1 MGPKL
6 AGVTARWGA
15 ALALAVAVSAAAP
28 ASPPATRL
36 IEGQVVERPIAANES
51 HHYEIELQEGQYLQ
65 LEVQQYGVDVGVEV
79 TGPAGQPVLSA
90 DGPGG
95 ESGPEPVAFVAKTS
109 GVHRLTMTASP
120 RPWPPSR
127 YDVRVT
133 AVRPPTARD
142 LRRVAGV
149 RADSEAGRLLQ
160 QAERN
165 PQLILD
171 LLGEALAAW
180 EALGERYQ
188 QLWTLNQIAY
198 VHSEFLDRFAE
209 AYELYARSLA
219 MAREVGDDFSE
230 AFLSRSVGVMARR
243 LGRLE
248 EAEAGLLRGLAL
260 DRAAGRRA
268 REAGDLTALG
278 GFLVAAGRPQDALDR
293 LHEALAIFAE
303 VPSPNVEVRA
313 RLYVADAYMALG
325 EYEVAIENYRVALAN
340 LGAYP
345 RYQALTL
352 RQIGF
357 ASFSLGDVEEARAGY
372 ERALAIY
379 RKVGNRSEEAVTSLL
394 VGILQ
399 REQQELDTARDTFL
413 AALPV
418 FQAAGDRPSEAW
430 ARCELGE
437 TLRRRG
443 ERDAARAA
451 LDAALAG
458 LSGSH
463 LAATLC
469 AEQALAR
476 LQRDGGDLPAARSHA
491 ERAVQAVE
499 RLRSS
504 AASPRWRAS
513 ALAAHQEAYELLVD
527 VHMRQH
533 EREPGEGHDA
543 AALEA
548 AERARARSLLELLS
562 EGGID
567 VREGVAPE
575 LRAEERALHQRL
587 NVQALARDD
596 ALAEKSPARA
606 EALGREIEEVAARL
620 AEVAARI
627 RRGSPHYAAL
637 TQPEPFTL
645 AQVRA
650 SVLDPDTQLLQ
661 YALGETQSYLWVVS
675 AARLWSFR
683 LASRDEIE
691 RAARRVYEPVA
702 SPPSGAVSSGD
713 DKGDREAAARELSRL
728 IFAPAAGV
736 LTAKR
741 LVVVAPDALQYVP
754 FASLPLPDGQPIVSR
769 FELVSAPS
777 ASVIATL
784 RREAGER
791 RRGTKR
797 VAVFADPVFE
807 LSDPRVTEAAR
818 GEGTT
823 PPRVA
828 TRGPEEADT
837 LARAFEGVRGRGPG
851 GGLGRLPFSFRE
863 AEAIVALVPGAD
875 ALKATGFEASR
886 TAATSPRLG
895 DYRIVHFATHGVLNT
910 RRPEL
915 SGVVLS
921 LFDERGRRQ
930 DGFLRLHDVY
940 NLRLG
945 ADLVVLSGCQTGLG
959 KALRGEGL
967 VGLTRGFMYAGSPRV
982 VASLWQVDDESTA
995 ELMQRFYGAMLTH
1008 GRRPADALRAA
1019 QIEMSRHPRWSAPFY
1034 WAGFVLQG
1042 EWR

>member
-1 MGPKL
+1 MAPML
-6 AGVTARWGA
+6 AGLTPRWGA

-36 IEGQVVERPIAANES
+36 TEGQVVERPIAANES

-79 TGPAGQPVLSA
+79 TGPAGEPVLSA

-109 GVHRLTMTASP
+109 GLHRLTMTASP

-127 YDVRVT
+127 YEVRVT

-198 VHSEFLDRFAE
+198 VHSEFLDRFAD

-278 GFLVAAGRPQDALDR
+278 GFLIAAGRPQDALDR
-293 LHEALAIFAE
+293 LHEALAIFQE

-313 RLYVADAYMALG
+313 RHYVADAYMALG
-325 EYEVAIENYRVALAN
+325 EHEVAIENYRTALRN
-340 LGAYP
+340 LDGYP
-345 RYQALTL
+345 RYQALAW

-357 ASFSLGDVEEARAGY
+357 AFFNLGDVGEARAAY
-372 ERALAIY
+372 DRALAIY

-399 REQQELDTARDTFL
+399 RDERDLDTARDTFL

-443 ERDAARAA
+443 EWDAARAA

-458 LSGSH
+458 LSPSH
-463 LAATLC
+463 AAAVLC

-476 LQRDGGDLPAARSHA
+476 LQRDVGDLASARSHA
-491 ERAVQAVE
+491 ERAVDAVE

-513 ALAAHQEAYELLVD
+513 TLAAHQEAYELLVD
-527 VHMRQH
+527 VRMRQH
-533 EREPGEGHDA
+533 DREPDAGHDA
-543 AALEA
+543 AGLEV
-548 AERARARSLLELLS
+548 AERARARSLLDLLS
-562 EGGID
+562 EGAID

-606 EALGREIEEVAARL
+606 QALGREIEEVAARL
-620 AEVAARI
+620 AEVEARI

-650 SVLDPDTQLLQ
+650 SVLDADTQLLQ

-675 AARLWSFR
+675 ATRLHSFR

-691 RAARRVYEPVA
+691 GAARRAYELV
-702 SPPSGAVSSGD
+702 SNPPSGAASPSEKAG
-713 DKGDREAAARELSRL
+713 GEAAARELSRL
-728 IFAPAAGV
+728 ILGPAARV
-736 LTAKR
+736 LSAKR

-754 FASLPLPDGQPIVSR
+754 FASLRLPDGETVVSR

-777 ASVIATL
+777 ASVVAIL
-784 RREAGER
+784 RREAAD
-791 RRGTKR
+791 RRGGHKA

-807 LSDPRVTEAAR
+807 LSDPRLAEVAR
-818 GEGTT
+818 AEPTRLA
-823 PPRVA
+823 RVA
-828 TRGPEEADT
+828 TRGAEEADT
-837 LARAFEGVRGRGPG
+837 LARAIEGVRVRGAG

-863 AEAIVALVPGAD
+863 AEAIVALAPGTG
-875 ALKATGFEASR
+875 ALKATGFDASR
-886 TAATSPRLG
+886 SAATSPGLG

-921 LFDERGRRQ
+921 LFDEQGRRQ

-967 VGLTRGFMYAGSPRV
+967 VGLTRGFMYAGASRV

-995 ELMQRFYGAMLTH
+995 ELMQRFYRAMLKD

-1019 QIEMSRHPRWSAPFY
+1019 QLEMSRHPRWSAPFH
-1034 WAGFVLQG
+1034 WAGFLLQG

>member
-1 MGPKL
+1 MVDVF
-6 AGVTARWGA
+6 AGVVASWGA
-15 ALALAVAVSAAAP
+15 ALVLAVPAP
-28 ASPPATRL
+28 AEAPSPPVTRL
-36 IEGQVVERPIAANES
+36 IEGQVLDREIAANEA
-51 HHYEIELQEGQYLQ
+51 HHYEIELQQGQYLQ
-65 LEVQQYGVDVGVEV
+65 VDIQQHGVDVGGVV
-79 TGPAGQPVLSA
+79 TGPAGEPILTA

-95 ESGPEPVAFVAKTS
+95 ESGSEPVAFVANTS
-109 GVHRLTMTASP
+109 GLHRLALTAGP
-120 RPWPPSR
+120 RPSPPSR
-127 YDVRVT
+127 YDLRVT
-133 AVRPPTARD
+133 AVRPPTATD
-142 LRRVAGV
+142 LRRESAV
-149 RADSEAGRLLQ
+149 RATAEAAGILQ
-160 QAERN
+160 QGERN
-165 PQLILD
+165 PQPLLD
-171 LLGEALAAW
+171 KLREALAAW
-180 EALGERYQ
+180 EELGERYQ
-188 QLWTLNQIAY
+188 QLWAVNQIAY

-209 AYELYARSLA
+209 AHELYGRALA
-219 MAREVGDDFSE
+219 LAREIGDDYSE
-230 AFLSRSVGVMARR
+230 AFLSRSVAVMARR

-248 EAEAGLLRGLAL
+248 EAEAGLLRAVAL
-260 DRAAGRRA
+260 DRAAGRRV

-278 GFLVAAGRPQDALDR
+278 GFLVAAGRPQEAIDR
-293 LHEALAIFAE
+293 LHEALAVFQEI
-303 VPSPNVEVRA
+303 PSPNVEVRA

-345 RYQALTL
+345 RYQALTS

-357 ASFSLGDVEEARAGY
+357 AFFNLGDVEQARAGY
-372 ERALAIY
+372 ERALSIY

-394 VGILQ
+394 MGILQ
-399 REQQELDTARDTFL
+399 REQRELDTARDTFL

-458 LSGSH
+458 LPASH
-463 LAATLC
+463 LAASLC

-476 LQRDGGDLPAARSHA
+476 LQRDVGDLPSARSHA

-527 VHMRQH
+527 LRMRQH
-533 EREPGEGHDA
+533 EREPGQGHDA
-543 AALEA
+543 AALEG
-548 AERARARSLLELLS
+548 AERARARSLLDLLS

-567 VREGVAPE
+567 VRGGVAPE

-606 EALGREIEEVAARL
+606 EALGQEIEEVAARL
-620 AEVAARI
+620 AEVEARI
-627 RRGSPHYAAL
+627 RRASPHYAAL
-637 TQPEPFTL
+637 TQPQPFTL
-645 AQVRA
+645 DQIRA
-650 SVLDPDTQLLQ
+650 SVLDADTQLLQ
-661 YALGETQSYLWVVS
+661 YALGETRSYLWVVS
-675 AARLWSFR
+675 EAGLRSFR

-691 RAARRVYEPVA
+691 RAARRMYESVSKPAA
-702 SPPSGAVSSGD
+702 SALSRTERD
-713 DKGDREAAARELSRL
+713 DRDAAARELSRL
-728 IFAPAAGV
+728 ILAPAAGA
-736 LTAKR
+736 LTGKR

-754 FASLPLPDGQPIVSR
+754 FASLPLPDGRAIVSR

-791 RRGTKR
+791 SRGSKP

-807 LSDPRVTEAAR
+807 LSDPRVAAKGRDSGAPARVAAR
-818 GEGTT
+818 L
-823 PPRVA
+823 
-828 TRGPEEADT
+828 PEAPDP
-837 LARAFEGVRGRGPG
+837 LDRALHGVRGRAPG
-851 GGLGRLPFSFRE
+851 GGLGRLPFSLRE
-863 AEAIVALVPGAD
+863 AEAIAALGGRD
-875 ALKATGFEASR
+875 SLEATGFAANR
-886 TAATSPRLG
+886 PAATSPRLA

-921 LFDERGRRQ
+921 LFDEQGRRQ
-930 DGFLRLHDVY
+930 DGFLRLHDIY

-995 ELMQRFYGAMLTH
+995 ELMQRFYRAMLED

-1019 QIEMSRHPRWSAPFY
+1019 QLEMSRHPRWSAPFY